1 MRRFNNTWLFLL
13 MAGMSFSSLAEAREP
28 DAVIDLW
35 EQNAPGETTRE
46 TGVKLERRANENP
59 PATRIKEITRPQLH
73 LFQPPAEKRNGTAVL
88 IFPGGAYN
96 YVVADK
102 EGSETA
108 EWLNSLGI
116 TAFVAHYRTKEPKP
130 RAQTDARLPPFSER
144 PLQDGQR
151 AVSLVRKRATEW
163 GIKPDQ
169 IGVIGFSAGG
179 QAAALITT
187 RFNERA
193 YEAKDDVDQVS
204 CRPDFS
210 LLIYPW
216 RLVDEKTGELNEV
229 LTINKT
235 TPPTLMVHAHN
246 DHATPISSILFYT
259 ALKKNGV
266 PSELHI
272 YENGGHGY
280 GMRPVD
286 DSYVDTWPDRAG
298 DWLRQHSLAN
308 PGTKD

>member
-13 MAGMSFSSLAEAREP
+13 VAGSSLCSLVEAREP

-46 TGVKLERRANENP
+46 TGVKLDQRANENP
-59 PATRIKEITRPQLH
+59 PATRIKDITRPQLY

-88 IFPGGAYN
+88 IFPGGGYN

-102 EGSETA
+102 EGSEAA

-116 TAFVAHYRTKEPKP
+116 TAFVAHYRTKESKP
-130 RAQTDARLPPFSER
+130 RAQADASLPPSSER

-151 AVSLVRKRATEW
+151 AVSLVRKRSAEW
-163 GIKPDQ
+163 GIKPDR

-179 QAAALITT
+179 QAAALIST
-187 RFNERA
+187 RFEERA
-193 YEAKDDVDQVS
+193 YAAADEVDQVS

-210 LLIYPW
+210 MLIYPW
-216 RLVDEKTGELNEV
+216 RLVDENTGELNKV
-229 LTINKT
+229 LTINKS

-266 PSELHI
+266 SGELHI

-280 GMRPVD
+280 GMRPVE
-286 DSYVDTWPDRAG
+286 DSHVDTWPDRAA
-298 DWLRQHSLAN
+298 DWLRQRSLAN
-308 PGTKD
+308 PNTKG

>member
-1 MRRFNNTWLFLL
+1 
-13 MAGMSFSSLAEAREP
+13 
-28 DAVIDLW
+28 
-35 EQNAPGETTRE
+35 
-46 TGVKLERRANENP
+46 
-59 PATRIKEITRPQLH
+59 
-73 LFQPPAEKRNGTAVL
+73 EKRNGTAVL
-88 IFPGGAYN
+88 IFPGGGYN

-130 RAQTDARLPPFSER
+130 RAQTDASLPPSSER

-151 AVSLVRKRATEW
+151 AVSLVRKRAAEW
-163 GIKPDQ
+163 GIKPDR

-179 QAAALITT
+179 QAAALIST
-187 RFNERA
+187 RFEERA
-193 YEAKDDVDQVS
+193 YSAADEVDEIS

-210 LLIYPW
+210 MLIYPW
-216 RLVDEKTGELNEV
+216 RLVDENTGELNKV

-235 TPPTLMVHAHN
+235 TPPTLMIHAHN

-266 PSELHI
+266 SGELHI

-280 GMRPVD
+280 GMRPVE
-286 DSYVDTWPDRAG
+286 DSNVDTWPDRAA
-298 DWLRQHSLAN
+298 DWLRQRSLAN